1 MKSSIK
7 IHKETLTVVC
17 PVYNEEEVIQLF
29 YKSLKKTLRQISDNY
44 KSNIV
49 FVLDKST
56 DNTLKILENLCE
68 KDKETSVI
76 LLSKRFGH
84 QTALLAGLDACTSDI
99 VIMMDSDLQHP
110 PSLIPK
116 MLSKYKEGYELV
128 YTIRTDNIDE
138 NFLRRIFSS
147 VFYKVLNYF
156 SDIKLSNGEA
166 DFRLISKKVYDL
178 FKKEIR
184 EQNPFFRGLFF
195 WVGFNRAS
203 ISFSAETRAKGQSK
217 YNLSRLIKFA
227 FLGII
232 SFSKKPLQM
241 AIYFGLLISIFSFLF
256 LIYIISLFF
265 LGNLMPSGWTTLAVL
280 ISFFG
285 GIQLIFI
292 GIIGEYIGQI
302 LDEVKSRPHY
312 IIERKIN
319 ID

>member
-1 MKSSIK
+1 MIN
-7 IHKETLTVVC
+7 KETLTAVC
-17 PVYNEEEVIQLF
+17 PVYNEEEVIELF
-29 YKSLKKTLRQISDNY
+29 YRSLKKTLQQVSDNY

-56 DNTLKILENLCE
+56 DNTLQILENLCQ
-68 KDKETSVI
+68 KDKDASVI

-84 QTALLAGLDACTSDI
+84 QTALLAGLDACKSDI

-110 PSLIPK
+110 PSLIPT
-116 MLSKYKEGYELV
+116 MLKKYKEGYELV
-128 YTIRTDNIDE
+128 YTIRTDNKDE
-138 NFLRRIFSS
+138 NFLRTIFSKL
-147 VFYKVLNYF
+147 FYKILNYF
-156 SDIKLSNGEA
+156 SDIELSNGEA
-166 DFRLISKKVYDL
+166 DFRLVSKKVYDL

-195 WVGFNRAS
+195 WVGFKRVG
-203 ISFSAETRAKGQSK
+203 IKFSAQKRAKGKSK
-217 YNLSRLIKFA
+217 YNLSRLVKFA

-232 SFSKKPLQM
+232 SFSKKPLQI
-241 AIYFGLLISIFSFLF
+241 AIYFGLLVSTFSFLF
-256 LIYIISLFF
+256 LIYILTLFF
-265 LGNLMPSGWTTLAVL
+265 LGELMPSGWTTLAIL

-285 GIQLIFI
+285 GVQLVFV

-302 LDEVKSRPHY
+302 LDEVKRRPHY